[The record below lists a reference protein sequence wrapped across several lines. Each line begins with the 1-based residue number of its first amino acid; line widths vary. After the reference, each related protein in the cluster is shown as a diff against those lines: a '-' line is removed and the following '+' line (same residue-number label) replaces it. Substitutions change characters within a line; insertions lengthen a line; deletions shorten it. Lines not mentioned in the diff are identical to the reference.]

1 MYLAVVDDP
10 GTKDNPNPTFDPNL
24 LTATTPTEAWPGLTT
39 QLDTPVDPI
48 SGTGCDFSVAPDGT
62 ASTTPELLQVSR
74 PYVPAGSTGT
84 ARRIT
89 IKGDFIGPAGPAGA
103 AGGHINLT
111 DARTGDVTTLTRA
124 NGGVVSWTPGS
135 GQTPDT
141 IVIQVPTANTGA
153 FRPGPKQLTIVGAN
167 SNGGQSS
174 VNGITIHVLGSGG
187 GVTYNPTVVNVPA
200 PPPAG
205 TNAHALQDA
214 IDAAT
219 PGSLLVLSQ
228 GVYNENILLWK
239 PLRIQGLGPGG
250 IIGAHELN
258 ARAPEDP
265 RFNVPGSVLDGRF
278 FPQNATAYDATVSGH
293 APYATDPTFSTIL
306 RGADITVAA
315 KTPTAYNV
323 PNLPP
328 NQDSAAFGGAR
339 IDGLG
344 LQTGRGDGAGG
355 VQLQAN
361 INNMQLTNNILE
373 NNGGVFGGGIGLGQP
388 FAHGNHNYN
397 VRIAN
402 DRIMGNGGL
411 TSSGGIGI
419 FYGSNNYD
427 ITGSIFCS
435 NFGVE
440 YGAGISHWGL
450 SPGGAIHDNKIYY
463 NDAVDSGA
471 GIAVQTEL
479 PRDANCTGPG
489 ATLAGCRGD
498 GSGAVNIDRNLI
510 QGNFSGDDGG
520 GVFVADSFTQPVNIR
535 NNMIVDNGAADMGG
549 AVTIDDAANARIVN
563 NTVANNVSTASS
575 ENSAVGVPHAAG
587 LATEANEPLFQATL
601 PANAP
606 HFSNPTALFNNI
618 FWDNDAMTLSQFGP
632 GATLVDAGF
641 IDFEVRGTTNNADTF
656 TPRYS
661 TLTNGQILGPDGVQ
675 RAVPDGQGNRIGED
689 PLFVT
694 PFTLELAVAGSRL
707 DPQAA
712 AVTIT
717 GQDPPVGLGGD
728 YHLQT
733 TSPAID
739 RGVRCSNTPVPA
751 NFAACAAAAIP
762 APTGTPGDFDGQF
775 RPQQR
780 TARAT
785 TPWDLGA
792 DELPGVPRPAA
803 AIRAARVG

>member
-1 MYLAVVDDP
+1 V
-10 GTKDNPNPTFDPNL
+10 
-24 LTATTPTEAWPGLTT
+24 
-39 QLDTPVDPI
+39 
-48 SGTGCDFSVAPDGT
+48 
-62 ASTTPELLQVSR
+62 
-74 PYVPAGSTGT
+74 
-84 ARRIT
+84 
-89 IKGDFIGPAGPAGA
+89 
-103 AGGHINLT
+103 
-111 DARTGDVTTLTRA
+111 
-124 NGGVVSWTPGS
+124 
-135 GQTPDT
+135 
-141 IVIQVPTANTGA
+141 
-153 FRPGPKQLTIVGAN
+153 
-167 SNGGQSS
+167 
-174 VNGITIHVLGSGG
+174 
-187 GVTYNPTVVNVPA
+187 
-200 PPPAG
+200 G
-205 TNAHALQDA
+205 TNQHALQDA

-219 PGSLLVLSQ
+219 PGSLLVLSP

-239 PLRIQGLGPGG
+239 PLKIQGLGPGG
-250 IIGAHELN
+250 IIGSHELN

-265 RFNVPGSVLDGRF
+265 RFNVPGSVIDGRF
-278 FPQNATAYDATVSGH
+278 FPQNATAYDATVSAH

-306 RGADITVAA
+306 RGADITAVA
-315 KTPTAYNV
+315 KTASAYDVPT
-323 PNLPP
+323 LPGG
-328 NQDSAAFGGAR
+328 QDSAAFNGAR
-339 IDGLG
+339 VDGLG
-344 LQTGRGDGAGG
+344 LQAGRGDGAGG

-373 NNGGVFGGGIGLGQP
+373 NNGGIFGGGIGLGQP

-397 VRIAN
+397 VRIGN
-402 DRIMGNGGL
+402 DRVLGNGGL

-427 ITGSIFCS
+427 ATQSIFCS

-450 SPGGAIHDNKIYY
+450 SPGGSIHDNKVYY

-479 PRDANCTGPG
+479 PRDADCTSPN
-489 ATLAGCRGD
+489 ATITTCRGA

-520 GVFVADSFTQPVNIR
+520 GIFVSDSFTQPVNIR

-549 AVTIDDAANARIVN
+549 AVTIDDAANARIIN
-563 NTVANNVSTASS
+563 NTVASNVTTASS
-575 ENSAVGVPHAAG
+575 ENSAIGVPHAAG

-601 PANAP
+601 PAAAP

-618 FWDNDAMTLSQFGP
+618 FWNNDAMTLSQFGP

-675 RAVPDGQGNRIGED
+675 RAVPGGQANRIAED

-694 PFTLELAVAGSRL
+694 PFTLELAVSGSRL

-733 TSPAID
+733 TSPAVD
-739 RGVRCSNTPVPA
+739 RGVRCSNTPVPP
-751 NFAACAAAAIP
+751 NVAACSAAAIP
-762 APTGTPGDFDGQF
+762 APTGTPGDIDGQF

-780 TARAT
+780 TVRLL

-792 DELPGVPRPAA
+792 DELPGVPRPFLATIPA
-803 AIRAARVG
+803 RASKVR